1 MDSCELDSHNY
12 RNPLSS
18 LVFRRALT
26 SAYIMTISARLLKY
40 FNRKAS
46 ESTDK
51 NHTRFR
57 NDICNHWDLDY
68 LSLEEL
74 EARLVEPN
82 VETTI
87 VRKKKEL

>member
-1 MDSCELDSHNY
+1 
-12 RNPLSS
+12 
-18 LVFRRALT
+18 
-26 SAYIMTISARLLKY
+26 MTISTRLLNY
-40 FNRKAS
+40 FNRKKS

-74 EARLVEPN
+74 EERLADPSIK
-82 VETTI
+82 TTI
-87 VRKKKEL
+87 TRKKKDF

>member
-1 MDSCELDSHNY
+1 
-12 RNPLSS
+12 
-18 LVFRRALT
+18 
-26 SAYIMTISARLLKY
+26 MTISTRLLNY
-40 FNRKAS
+40 FNRKKS

-74 EARLVEPN
+74 EERLADQT

-87 VRKKKEL
+87 TRKKKDL